1 MTSYLCKLVGV
12 SSSGYYNYFSSK
24 SEWLR
29 SKRND
34 KDIEIKNVILEAV
47 NFKNR
52 KKVLDK

>member
-12 SSSGYYNYFSSK
+12 SCSGYYNYFSLK
-24 SEWLR
+24 SECLR
-29 SKRND
+29 SKRNGN
-34 KDIEIKNVILEAV
+34 DIEIKNVILEAF